1 MSKGKIFVVG
11 FGPGDREHITKRAVD
26 ALQQSDHIMGYK
38 TYVDLIRHLVTAK
51 TIVSTGMTE
60 EVSRA
65 QEAVK
70 QAEAGNI
77 VAVISSGDAGVYG
90 MAGLVYEVLI
100 EKGWT
105 ESTGIEVEVVPGISA
120 INSCAS
126 LLGAP
131 VMHDSCTISLSD
143 HLTPWTVIEKRIEAA
158 AMADFV
164 IAFYNPKSGR
174 RTRQIVEAQ
183 RILLK
188 YRSPDTPVGLVKSA
202 YRDSQNIV
210 LTTLAE
216 MLDHDIGM
224 LTTVVV
230 GNSSTFF
237 YDNKIITP
245 RGYQRKYTLGDEKQ
259 VWKPHQRLKKEA
271 EPWALDQVTGEAK
284 IGFEKIE
291 AIKSREQFI
300 KESLKEI
307 HSVAV
312 AIAEAPPVIET
323 KSEVEE
329 EKKTSLEMASM
340 ALACITKNPV
350 NINFLVQQPI
360 ESIFEFAV
368 SPGVAN
374 KMITPKQMK
383 ILAEIVG
390 ENGTFE
396 YTPDHRFLVKIP
408 TDNPEDIVEKLRG
421 ADLYVLPMGDVLNV
435 KACDFCYGEK
445 AESIPYAEEI
455 MDTLGGMKLPKELH
469 VGFNGCGMACY
480 RAVFDDIG
488 IVYRKKKFDLFI
500 GAKPVGRTAHAA
512 QPVAEGVEPDALI
525 PLLKKIVE
533 EYKENAHPNE
543 RLFKYFKRV
552 KKIANFIYQDMS
564 CKIKVEEAPCGD

>member
-1 MSKGKIFVVG
+1 MKKGKIFVVG
-11 FGPGDREHITKRAVD
+11 FGPGDREHITNRAVV
-26 ALQQSDHIMGYK
+26 ALQQSDCIIGYK
-38 TYVDLIRHLVTAK
+38 TYVELIEPFVTAK
-51 TIVSTGMTE
+51 SIVSTGMTE

-65 QEAVK
+65 QDAVK
-70 QAEAGNI
+70 KAEAGHI
-77 VAVISSGDAGVYG
+77 VSVISSGDSGVYG

-105 ESTGIEVEVVPGISA
+105 EKDGIEVEIVPGISA

-164 IAFYNPKSGR
+164 IALYNPKSGR

-183 RILLK
+183 NILLK
-188 YRSPDTPVGLVKSA
+188 YRSPETPVGLVKSA
-202 YRDSQNIV
+202 YRENQNVV

-216 MLDHDIGM
+216 MLEHDIGM
-224 LTTVVV
+224 LTTVII

-245 RGYQRKYTLGDEKQ
+245 RGYQRKYTLGEEKQ
-259 VWKPHQRLKKEA
+259 SLKPHQRLKKEA
-271 EPWALDQVTGEAK
+271 EPWALNQETGEAK
-284 IGFEKIE
+284 AGYEQIVKEKQE
-291 AIKSREQFI
+291 VS
-300 KESLKEI
+300 SLD
-307 HSVAV
+307 
-312 AIAEAPPVIET
+312 
-323 KSEVEE
+323 
-329 EKKTSLEMASM
+329 M
-340 ALACITKNPV
+340 ALKALSMVTQTEIVNPL
-350 NINFLVQQPI
+350 FVQQAV
-360 ESIFEFAV
+360 EDIFEFAV

-374 KMITPKQMK
+374 KFITPKQMR
-383 ILAEIVG
+383 ILAETIG
-390 ENGTFE
+390 ETGTME
-396 YTPDHRFLVKIP
+396 YTPDHRFIVKIP
-408 TDNPEDIVEKLRG
+408 TNQPESIVETLKQNNLI
-421 ADLYVLPMGDVLNV
+421 VMPVGDVLNI

-455 MDTLGGMKLPKELH
+455 AANLGGLKLPKELH
-469 VGFNGCGMACY
+469 IGFNGCGMACY

-512 QPVAEGVEPDALI
+512 QPVAEGIEPDQLL
-525 PLLKKIVE
+525 PLLTKIIE
-533 EYKENAHPNE
+533 EYKQNAHPNE

-552 KKIANFIYQDMS
+552 KKIQYFNYQDMS
-564 CKIKVEEAPCGD
+564 SKIEVEPAPCGD

>member
-1 MSKGKIFVVG
+1 MQKGKIFVVG

-38 TYVDLIRHLVTAK
+38 TYVDLIEHLVTAQ

-70 QAEAGNI
+70 QAEAGFI
-77 VAVISSGDAGVYG
+77 VSVISSGDSGVYG

-105 ESTGIEVEVVPGISA
+105 AATGIEVEVVPGISA

-188 YRSPDTPVGLVKSA
+188 YRAPDTPVGLVKAA
-202 YRDSQNIV
+202 YRDTQDII
-210 LTTLAE
+210 LTTLSE
-216 MLDHDIGM
+216 MLEHDIGM

-245 RGYQRKYTLGDEKQ
+245 RGYQRKYTLGEEKQ
-259 VWKPHQRLKKEA
+259 ILKPHQRLKKEA
-271 EPWALDQVTGEAK
+271 EPWALNQETGEAET
-284 IGFEKIE
+284 GYEKIE
-291 AIKSREQFI
+291 A
-300 KESLKEI
+300 
-307 HSVAV
+307 V
-312 AIAEAPPVIET
+312 
-323 KSEVEE
+323 
-329 EKKTSLEMASM
+329 EKKNEDVVDSL
-340 ALACITKNPV
+340 ALANKASLGTKEVQTDNS
-350 NINFLVQQPI
+350 ILVQQKQ

-374 KMITPKQMK
+374 KMITPQQM
-383 ILAEIVG
+383 ITLAKIVG
-390 ENGTFE
+390 DNGTME
-396 YTPDHRFLVKIP
+396 YTPDHRLVVKVPSDDPQKIVG
-408 TDNPEDIVEKLRG
+408 IVEQTGL
-421 ADLYVLPMGDVLNV
+421 LVQPVGDVVIV
-435 KACDFCYGEK
+435 KACDFCFGEK
-445 AESIPYAEEI
+445 AEAIPYAEQI
-455 MDTLGGMKLPKELH
+455 METLGGIKMPKELH
-469 VGFNGCGMACY
+469 VGINGCGMACY

-500 GAKPVGRTAHAA
+500 GSKPVGRTAHAA
-512 QPVAEGVEPDALI
+512 QPVLEGLSPEQLM
-525 PLLKKIVE
+525 PLLTDIVAD
-533 EYKENAHPNE
+533 YQANAHPNE
-543 RLFKYFKRV
+543 RFFKYFKRV
-552 KKIANFIYQDMS
+552 KQILNFEYVDMT

>member
-1 MSKGKIFVVG
+1 MKKGKIFVVG
-11 FGPGDREHITKRAVD
+11 FGPGDREHITNRAVV
-26 ALQQSDHIMGYK
+26 ALQQSDCIIGYK
-38 TYVDLIRHLVTAK
+38 TYVELIESFVTAK
-51 TIVSTGMTE
+51 SIVSTGMTE

-65 QEAVK
+65 QDAVK
-70 QAEAGNI
+70 KAEAGHI
-77 VAVISSGDAGVYG
+77 VSVISSGDSGVYG

-105 ESTGIEVEVVPGISA
+105 EKDGMEVEIVPGISA

-164 IAFYNPKSGR
+164 IALYNPKSGR

-183 RILLK
+183 TILLK
-188 YRSPDTPVGLVKSA
+188 YRSPETPVGLVKSA
-202 YRDSQNIV
+202 YRENQHVV

-216 MLDHDIGM
+216 MLEHDIGM
-224 LTTVVV
+224 LTTVII

-245 RGYQRKYTLGDEKQ
+245 RGYQRKYTLGEEKQ
-259 VWKPHQRLKKEA
+259 SLKPHQRLKKEA
-271 EPWALDQVTGEAK
+271 EPWALNQETGEAK
-284 IGFEKIE
+284 AGYEQMVKEKQE
-291 AIKSREQFI
+291 VS
-300 KESLKEI
+300 SLD
-307 HSVAV
+307 
-312 AIAEAPPVIET
+312 
-323 KSEVEE
+323 
-329 EKKTSLEMASM
+329 M
-340 ALACITKNPV
+340 ALRALSMVTKTEIVNPL
-350 NINFLVQQPI
+350 FVQQAV
-360 ESIFEFAV
+360 EDIFEFAV

-374 KMITPKQMK
+374 KFITPKQMH
-383 ILAEIVG
+383 ILAETIG
-390 ENGTFE
+390 ETGTME
-396 YTPDHRFLVKIP
+396 YTPDHRFIVKIP
-408 TDNPEDIVEKLRG
+408 TNQPESIVEKLKQNN
-421 ADLYVLPMGDVLNV
+421 LIVMPVGDVLNI

-455 MDTLGGMKLPKELH
+455 AANLGGLKLPKELH
-469 VGFNGCGMACY
+469 IGFNGCGMACY

-512 QPVAEGVEPDALI
+512 QPVAEGIEPDELL
-525 PLLKKIVE
+525 PLVTKIIE
-533 EYKENAHPNE
+533 EYKQNAHPNE

-552 KKIANFIYQDMS
+552 KKIQYFNYQDMS
-564 CKIKVEEAPCGD
+564 SKIEVEPAPCGD

>member
-26 ALQQSDHIMGYK
+26 ALQQSNHIMGYK
-38 TYVDLIRHLVTAK
+38 TYVDLIRHLVTAQ

-65 QEAVK
+65 QDAVK

-105 ESTGIEVEVVPGISA
+105 EATGIEVEVVPGISA

-174 RTRQIVEAQ
+174 RTRQIAEAQ

-202 YRDSQNIV
+202 YRESQNIV
-210 LTTLAE
+210 LTNLAE

-230 GNSSTFF
+230 GNSSTFY

-271 EPWALDQVTGEAK
+271 EPWALDQETGEAK
-284 IGFEKIE
+284 SGYEKIE
-291 AIKSREQFI
+291 AIKADQKPKTEA
-300 KESLKEI
+300 LKEI
-307 HSVAV
+307 SVTT
-312 AIAEAPPVIET
+312 IEPAPVVSTNVQQLP
-323 KSEVEE
+323 
-329 EKKTSLEMASM
+329 EKKSSLEMAKM
-340 ALACITKNPV
+340 ALACISNEPV
-350 NINFLVQQPI
+350 KSDFLVHQAI

-374 KMITPKQMK
+374 KIITPQQMK
-383 ILAEIVG
+383 VLAEVIG
-390 ENGTFE
+390 ENGTLE
-396 YTPDHRFLVKIP
+396 YTPDHRFHVKIP
-408 TDNPEDIVEKLRG
+408 TEAPEKIVEILRETG
-421 ADLYVLPMGDVLNV
+421 LYVLPMGDVLNI

-455 MDTLGGMKLPKELH
+455 MDTLGGLKLPKELH

-512 QPVAEGVEPDALI
+512 QPVAEGLEPDELI
-525 PLLKKIVE
+525 PLLTKIVE
-533 EYKENAHPNE
+533 EYKEHAHPNE
-543 RLFKYFKRV
+543 RFFKYFKRV
-552 KKIANFIYQDMS
+552 KKIAHFTYQDMS

>member
-1 MSKGKIFVVG
+1 MQKGKIFVVG

-38 TYVDLIRHLVTAK
+38 TYVELIQHLVTTK
-51 TIVSTGMTE
+51 SIVSTGMTE

-65 QEAVK
+65 QDAVK
-70 QAEAGNI
+70 KAEAGHI
-77 VAVISSGDAGVYG
+77 VSVISSGDAGVYG

-100 EKGWT
+100 EKGWS

-131 VMHDSCTISLSD
+131 VMHDACTISLSD

-174 RTRQIVEAQ
+174 RTRQIAEAQ

-202 YRDSQNIV
+202 YRDTQNII
-210 LTTLAE
+210 LTTLEE
-216 MLDHDIGM
+216 MLEHDIGM

-245 RGYQRKYTLGDEKQ
+245 RGYQRKYTLGEEKQ
-259 VWKPHQRLKKEA
+259 ILKPHQRLRKEA
-271 EPWALDQVTGEAK
+271 EPWALDQETGEAEE
-284 IGFEKIE
+284 GHE
-291 AIKSREQFI
+291 
-300 KESLKEI
+300 EI
-307 HSVAV
+307 VAV
-312 AIAEAPPVIET
+312 
-323 KSEVEE
+323 
-329 EKKTSLEMASM
+329 EKKTETPQSKPKLTSL
-340 ALACITKNPV
+340 ALAKQALSMVKNDPAIGG
-350 NINFLVQQPI
+350 NEENPFLVQQEI

-374 KMITPKQMK
+374 KMITPDQMR
-383 ILAEIVG
+383 ILADVLG
-390 ENGTFE
+390 ENGTME
-396 YTPDHRFLVKIP
+396 YTPDHRLIVKLP
-408 TDNPEDIVEKLRG
+408 TDNPQKIVGIIEKSGL
-421 ADLYVLPMGDVLNV
+421 LVQPVGDVVIV

-455 MDTLGGMKLPKELH
+455 TDVLGGIKMPKELH

-500 GAKPVGRTAHAA
+500 GSKPVGRTAHAA
-512 QPVAEGVEPDALI
+512 QPVVEGLEPGQ
-525 PLLKKIVE
+525 LLSLLTDIIAD
-533 EYKENAHPNE
+533 YKENAHPNE
-543 RLFKYFKRV
+543 RFFKYFKRV
-552 KKIANFIYQDMS
+552 KKILHFNHYDMT

>member
-1 MSKGKIFVVG
+1 MQKGKIFVVG

-26 ALQQSDHIMGYK
+26 ALQQSEHIMGYK
-38 TYVDLIRHLVTAK
+38 TYVDLIEHLVTAK

-70 QAEAGNI
+70 QAEAGSI
-77 VAVISSGDAGVYG
+77 VSVISSGDSGVYG

-105 ESTGIEVEVVPGISA
+105 EATGIEVEVVPGISA

-164 IAFYNPKSGR
+164 VAFYNPKSGR

-188 YRSPDTPVGLVKSA
+188 YRAHDTPVGLVKAA
-202 YRDSQNIV
+202 YRDTQDIV

-216 MLDHDIGM
+216 MLEHDIGM

-230 GNSSTFF
+230 GNSSTFY

-245 RGYQRKYTLGDEKQ
+245 RGYQRKYTLGEEKQ
-259 VWKPHQRLKKEA
+259 LLKPHQRLKKEA
-271 EPWALDQVTGEAK
+271 EPWALDQETGEAK
-284 IGFEKIE
+284 EGFEKIE
-291 AIKSREQFI
+291 AIEKQTTNVSVTEWS
-300 KESLKEI
+300 SLQL
-307 HSVAV
+307 AN
-312 AIAEAPPVIET
+312 EALALVRP
-323 KSEVEE
+323 E
-329 EKKTSLEMASM
+329 EKVE
-340 ALACITKNPV
+340 NP
-350 NINFLVQQPI
+350 FLVQQKQ

-374 KMITPKQMK
+374 KMITPQQMVT
-383 ILAEIVG
+383 LAEIVG
-390 ENGTFE
+390 EKGTME
-396 YTPDHRFLVKIP
+396 YTPDHRLVVKVPSMDPQKIVA
-408 TDNPEDIVEKLRG
+408 TVEQTGL
-421 ADLYVLPMGDVLNV
+421 LVQPVGDVVIV

-445 AESIPYAEEI
+445 AESIPYAEKI
-455 MDTLGGMKLPKELH
+455 METLGGLKMPKELH
-469 VGFNGCGMACY
+469 VGINGCGMACY

-488 IVYRKKKFDLFI
+488 IVYRKKRFDLFI
-500 GAKPVGRTAHAA
+500 GSKPVGRTAHAA
-512 QPVAEGVEPDALI
+512 QPVLEGLAPEQLI
-525 PLLKKIVE
+525 PLLTEIVAD
-533 EYKENAHPNE
+533 YQANAHPNE
-543 RLFKYFKRV
+543 RFFKYFKRV
-552 KKIANFIYQDMS
+552 KKILNFEYVDMA

>member
-1 MSKGKIFVVG
+1 MKKGKIFVVG
-11 FGPGDREHITKRAVD
+11 FGPGDREHITNRAVA
-26 ALQQSDHIMGYK
+26 ALQQSDCIIGYK
-38 TYVDLIRHLVTAK
+38 TYVELIEHLVTAK
-51 TIVSTGMTE
+51 SIVSTGMTE

-65 QEAVK
+65 QDAVK
-70 QAEAGNI
+70 KAEAGLI
-77 VAVISSGDAGVYG
+77 VSVISSGDSGVYG

-105 ESTGIEVEVVPGISA
+105 EKEGIEVEIVPGISA

-164 IAFYNPKSGR
+164 IALYNPKSGR

-183 RILLK
+183 TILLK
-188 YRSPDTPVGLVKSA
+188 YRSPETPVGLVKSA
-202 YRDSQNIV
+202 YRENQHVV

-224 LTTVVV
+224 LTTVMI

-237 YDNKIITP
+237 YDNKMITP
-245 RGYQRKYTLGDEKQ
+245 RGYQRKYTLGEEKQ
-259 VWKPHQRLKKEA
+259 TLKPHQRLKKEA
-271 EPWALDQVTGEAK
+271 EPWALNQETGEAK
-284 IGFEKIE
+284 AGYEQIE
-291 AIKSREQFI
+291 RKKQEVS
-300 KESLKEI
+300 SLELALKALSI
-307 HSVAV
+307 VS
-312 AIAEAPPVIET
+312 
-323 KSEVEE
+323 KSEKEH
-329 EKKTSLEMASM
+329 SH
-340 ALACITKNPV
+340 I
-350 NINFLVQQPI
+350 VQQPI
-360 ESIFEFAV
+360 ENIFEFAV

-374 KMITPKQMK
+374 KFIKPEQMRV
-383 ILAEIVG
+383 LAETIG
-390 ENGTFE
+390 ETGTME

-408 TDNPEDIVEKLRG
+408 TDQPEAIVEKLEQNH
-421 ADLYVLPMGDVLNV
+421 LLVMPVGDVLNL

-455 MDTLGGMKLPKELH
+455 GAKLGGLKLPKELH
-469 VGFNGCGMACY
+469 IGFNGCGMACY

-512 QPVAEGVEPDALI
+512 QPVAEGIKPDQLL
-525 PLLKKIVE
+525 PLLTKMIE
-533 EYKENAHPNE
+533 EYKQNAHPNE

-552 KKIANFIYQDMS
+552 KRIQNFNYQDMS
-564 CKIKVEEAPCGD
+564 SKIEVEPAPCGD

>member
-1 MSKGKIFVVG
+1 MQKGKIFVVG
-11 FGPGDREHITKRAVD
+11 FGPGDRDHITKRAVD

-38 TYVDLIRHLVTAK
+38 TYVELIRHLVTAK

-77 VAVISSGDAGVYG
+77 VSVISSGDSGVYG

-105 ESTGIEVEVVPGISA
+105 EATGIEVEVVPGISA

-126 LLGAP
+126 ILGAP

-188 YRSPDTPVGLVKSA
+188 YRSPETPVGLVKSA
-202 YRDSQNIV
+202 FRDSQNIV
-210 LTTLAE
+210 ITNLAE
-216 MLDHDIGM
+216 MLNHDIGM
-224 LTTVVV
+224 LTTVIV
-230 GNSSTFF
+230 GNSSTFL

-259 VWKPHQRLKKEA
+259 IWKPHQRLKKEA
-271 EPWALDQVTGEAK
+271 EPWALDQETGVAK
-284 IGFEKIE
+284 SGYEKIE
-291 AIKSREQFI
+291 PIKKNINNFQPVKTPGIAI
-300 KESLKEI
+300 L
-307 HSVAV
+307 
-312 AIAEAPPVIET
+312 ET
-323 KSEVEE
+323 NLNTQSKFQQIPKNIS
-329 EKKTSLEMASM
+329 SLEMASM
-340 ALACITKNPV
+340 ALACITKEPEKSD
-350 NINFLVQQPI
+350 FLVQQPI
-360 ESIFEFAV
+360 ESIFEFAI

-374 KMITPKQMK
+374 KVITPKQMQV
-383 ILAEIVG
+383 IAEIVG

-396 YTPDHRFLVKIP
+396 YTPDHRFYVKLP
-408 TDNPEDIVEKLRG
+408 TENPERIVNTLRETG
-421 ADLYVLPMGDVLNV
+421 LYVLPIGDVLNV
-435 KACDFCYGEK
+435 KACDFCNGEK
-445 AESIPYAEEI
+445 ADSIPYAEEI
-455 MDTLGGMKLPKELH
+455 MDSLGGMKLPKELH

-512 QPVAEGVEPDALI
+512 QPVAEGIEPDALI
-525 PLLKKIVE
+525 PLLTKLIE
-533 EYKENAHPNE
+533 EYKQNAHPNE

-552 KKIANFIYQDMS
+552 KQIGQFVYQDMS
-564 CKIKVEEAPCGD
+564 CKIKIEEAPCGD

>member
-1 MSKGKIFVVG
+1 MKKGKIFVVG
-11 FGPGDREHITKRAVD
+11 FGPGDREHITNRAVV
-26 ALQQSDHIMGYK
+26 ALQQSDCIIGYK
-38 TYVDLIRHLVTAK
+38 TYVELIEPFVTAK
-51 TIVSTGMTE
+51 SIVSTGMTE

-65 QEAVK
+65 QDAVK
-70 QAEAGNI
+70 KAEAGHI
-77 VAVISSGDAGVYG
+77 VSVISSGDSGVYG

-105 ESTGIEVEVVPGISA
+105 EKEGIAVEIVPGISA

-164 IAFYNPKSGR
+164 IALYNPKSGR

-183 RILLK
+183 NILLK
-188 YRSPDTPVGLVKSA
+188 YRSPETPVGLVKSA
-202 YRDSQNIV
+202 YRENQNVV

-216 MLDHDIGM
+216 MLEHDIGM
-224 LTTVVV
+224 LTTVII

-245 RGYQRKYTLGDEKQ
+245 RGYQRKYTLGEEKQ
-259 VWKPHQRLKKEA
+259 SLKPHQRLKKEA
-271 EPWALDQVTGEAK
+271 EPWALNQETGESKA
-284 IGFEKIE
+284 GYEQIE
-291 AIKSREQFI
+291 RKKQDVS
-300 KESLKEI
+300 SLDLALKAL
-307 HSVAV
+307 SMVS
-312 AIAEAPPVIET
+312 
-323 KSEVEE
+323 KSEIEH
-329 EKKTSLEMASM
+329 
-340 ALACITKNPV
+340 PH
-350 NINFLVQQPI
+350 LVHQPI
-360 ESIFEFAV
+360 ENIFEFAV

-374 KMITPKQMK
+374 KFIKPEQMRV
-383 ILAEIVG
+383 LAETIG
-390 ENGTFE
+390 ETGTME
-396 YTPDHRFLVKIP
+396 YTPDHRFLLKIP
-408 TDNPEDIVEKLRG
+408 TDQPESIVETLEQN
-421 ADLYVLPMGDVLNV
+421 DLIVMPVGDVLNV

-445 AESIPYAEEI
+445 AESIPHAEEI
-455 MDTLGGMKLPKELH
+455 AAKLGGLKLPKELH
-469 VGFNGCGMACY
+469 IGFNGCGMACY

-512 QPVAEGVEPDALI
+512 QPAAEGIEPDQLL
-525 PLLKKIVE
+525 PLLTKIIE
-533 EYKENAHPNE
+533 EYKQNAHPNE

-552 KKIANFIYQDMS
+552 KKIQYFNYQDMS
-564 CKIKVEEAPCGD
+564 SKIEVEPAPCGD

>member
-1 MSKGKIFVVG
+1 MKKGKIFVVG
-11 FGPGDREHITKRAVD
+11 FGPGDREHITNRAVV
-26 ALQQSDHIMGYK
+26 ALQQSDCIIGYK
-38 TYVDLIRHLVTAK
+38 TYVELIEPFVTAK
-51 TIVSTGMTE
+51 SIVSTGMTE

-65 QEAVK
+65 QDAVK
-70 QAEAGNI
+70 KAEAGHI
-77 VAVISSGDAGVYG
+77 VSVISSGDSGVYG

-105 ESTGIEVEVVPGISA
+105 EKDGIAVEIVPGISA

-164 IAFYNPKSGR
+164 IALYNPKSGR

-183 RILLK
+183 NILLK
-188 YRSPDTPVGLVKSA
+188 YRSPETPVGLVKSA
-202 YRDSQNIV
+202 YRENQNVV

-216 MLDHDIGM
+216 MLEHDIGM
-224 LTTVVV
+224 LTTVII

-259 VWKPHQRLKKEA
+259 SLKPHQRLKKEA
-271 EPWALDQVTGEAK
+271 EPWALNQETGEAQA
-284 IGFEKIE
+284 GYEQIE
-291 AIKSREQFI
+291 RKKQEVS
-300 KESLKEI
+300 SLDLALK
-307 HSVAV
+307 
-312 AIAEAPPVIET
+312 
-323 KSEVEE
+323 
-329 EKKTSLEMASM
+329 
-340 ALACITKNPV
+340 ALAMVTKTEIVNPL
-350 NINFLVQQPI
+350 LVQQSV
-360 ESIFEFAV
+360 ENIFEFAV

-374 KMITPKQMK
+374 KFITPEQMRV
-383 ILAEIVG
+383 LAETIG
-390 ENGTFE
+390 ERGTME
-396 YTPDHRFLVKIP
+396 YTPDHRFLLKIP
-408 TDNPEDIVEKLRG
+408 TDQPESIVEKLEQNH
-421 ADLYVLPMGDVLNV
+421 LIVMPVGDVLNL
-435 KACDFCYGEK
+435 KACDFCNGEK

-455 MDTLGGMKLPKELH
+455 AAQLGGLKLPKELH
-469 VGFNGCGMACY
+469 IGFNGCGMACY

-512 QPVAEGVEPDALI
+512 QPVAEGIEPEELL
-525 PLLKKIVE
+525 PLLTKIIE
-533 EYKENAHPNE
+533 EYKQNGHPNE

-552 KKIANFIYQDMS
+552 KRIQYFNYQDMS
-564 CKIKVEEAPCGD
+564 SKIEVEPAPCGD

>member
-1 MSKGKIFVVG
+1 MEKGKIFVVG
-11 FGPGDREHITKRAVD
+11 FGPGDYEHITKRAVD
-26 ALQQSDHIMGYK
+26 ALKQSDYIIGYK
-38 TYVDLIRHLVTAK
+38 TYVELIEHLVTAK
-51 TIVSTGMTE
+51 SIVSTGMTE

-65 QEAVK
+65 QEAVR
-70 QAEAGNI
+70 QAEAGHI
-77 VAVISSGDAGVYG
+77 VSVISSGDAGVYG

-100 EKGWT
+100 EQGWT
-105 ESTGIEVEVVPGISA
+105 EATGVAVEVVPGISA

-131 VMHDSCTISLSD
+131 VMHDACTISLSD

-164 IAFYNPKSGR
+164 VAFYNPKSGR

-188 YRSPDTPVGLVKSA
+188 YRSPATPVGLVKSA

-245 RGYQRKYTLGDEKQ
+245 RGYQRKYTLGEEVQ
-259 VWKPHQRLKKEA
+259 PLKPHQRLRREN
-271 EPWALDQVTGEAK
+271 EPWALDQNTGEAK
-284 IGFEKIE
+284 EGFE
-291 AIKSREQFI
+291 R
-300 KESLKEI
+300 
-307 HSVAV
+307 
-312 AIAEAPPVIET
+312 IAAP
-323 KSEVEE
+323 KKL
-329 EKKTSLEMASM
+329 KKTTLEMAHM
-340 ALACITKNPV
+340 ALE
-350 NINFLVQQPI
+350 LVSGKSSLIVEQKM

-368 SPGVAN
+368 SPGIAN
-374 KMITPKQMK
+374 KMITPKQMML
-383 ILAEIVG
+383 LAEVVG
-390 ENGTFE
+390 DEGSIE
-396 YTPDHRFLVKIP
+396 YTPEHRLLVKMP
-408 TDNPEDIVEKLRG
+408 TEQPEEVVKRLRNEG
-421 ADLYVLPMGDVLNV
+421 LLVLPIGDVLNV

-445 AESIPYAEEI
+445 ADSIPYAEEI
-455 MDTLGGMKLPKELH
+455 AQTLGGMKLPKELH
-469 VGFNGCGMACY
+469 IGFNGCGMACY

-512 QPVAEGVEPDALI
+512 QPVAEGVEPEEI
-525 PLLKKIVE
+525 VSLLTKIVE
-533 EYKENAHPNE
+533 EYKQNAHPNE

-552 KKIANFIYQDMS
+552 KKILHYTYQDMS
-564 CKIKVEEAPCGD
+564 CKIEVEPAPCGD

>member
-1 MSKGKIFVVG
+1 MQAFFVGGRAMQKGKIFVVG

-38 TYVDLIRHLVTAK
+38 TYVELIQHLVTAK

-70 QAEAGNI
+70 QAEAGYK
-77 VAVISSGDAGVYG
+77 VSVISSGDSGVYG

-105 ESTGIEVEVVPGISA
+105 EATGIEVEVVPGISA

-174 RTRQIVEAQ
+174 RTRQIAEAQ

-202 YRDSQNIV
+202 YRDTQNIV
-210 LTTLAE
+210 LTTLSE
-216 MLDHDIGM
+216 MLEHDIGM

-259 VWKPHQRLKKEA
+259 IWKPHQRLKKEA
-271 EPWALDQVTGEAK
+271 EPWALDQETGEAK
-284 IGFEKIE
+284 RGFEKIE
-291 AIKSREQFI
+291 AIRK
-300 KESLKEI
+300 
-307 HSVAV
+307 
-312 AIAEAPPVIET
+312 P
-323 KSEVEE
+323 EE
-329 EKKTSLEMASM
+329 PLKKTEPKATSLQLAKK
-340 ALACITKNPV
+340 ALALVTKQPV
-350 NINFLVQQPI
+350 EDSFLVQQPI

-374 KMITPKQMK
+374 KMITPKQMLK
-383 ILAEIVG
+383 LAEVVG
-390 ENGTFE
+390 ENGTIE
-396 YTPDHRFLVKIP
+396 YTPDHRFLVKLP
-408 TDNPEDIVEKLRG
+408 TEDPQAVVDAIRDEGL
-421 ADLYVLPMGDVLNV
+421 LVLPMGDVLNL

-455 MDTLGGMKLPKELH
+455 METLGGMKLPKELH
-469 VGFNGCGMACY
+469 IGFNGCGMACY

-512 QPVAEGVEPDALI
+512 QPVAEGLAPEELV
-525 PLLKKIVE
+525 PLLTRIVE

-552 KKIANFIYQDMS
+552 KKILHYNYYDMS
-564 CKIKVEEAPCGD
+564 CKIEIEEAPCGD

>member
-1 MSKGKIFVVG
+1 MQKGKIFVVG

-65 QEAVK
+65 QEAVR
-70 QAEAGNI
+70 QAEAGYQ
-77 VAVISSGDAGVYG
+77 VSVISSGDSGVYG

-100 EKGWT
+100 EKGWK
-105 ESTGIEVEVVPGISA
+105 EETGIQVEVVPGISA

-202 YRDSQNIV
+202 YRDTQNIV

-216 MLDHDIGM
+216 MLEHDIGM

-259 VWKPHQRLKKEA
+259 IWKPHQRLKKEA
-271 EPWALDQVTGEAK
+271 EPWALDQETGEAK
-284 IGFEKIE
+284 LGYERIV
-291 AIKSREQFI
+291 AIKKQEEPSNETET
-300 KESLKEI
+300 KES
-307 HSVAV
+307 
-312 AIAEAPPVIET
+312 
-323 KSEVEE
+323 
-329 EKKTSLEMASM
+329 SL
-340 ALACITKNPV
+340 ALAQKALSLVTKKPIENL
-350 NINFLVQQPI
+350 FLVQQAQ

-374 KMITPKQMK
+374 KMITPKQMQR
-383 ILAEIVG
+383 LAEVVG
-390 ENGTFE
+390 ENGTIE
-396 YTPDHRFLVKIP
+396 YTPDHRFLVKLP
-408 TDNPEDIVEKLRG
+408 TENPQGVVEAIREEGL
-421 ADLYVLPMGDVLNV
+421 LVLPIGDVLNL

-455 MDTLGGMKLPKELH
+455 MESLGGMKLPKELH
-469 VGFNGCGMACY
+469 IGFNGCGMACY

-512 QPVAEGVEPDALI
+512 QPVAEGLAPEELV
-525 PLLKKIVE
+525 PLLTRIVE

-552 KKIANFIYQDMS
+552 KKILHYNYYDMS
-564 CKIKVEEAPCGD
+564 CKIEIEEAPCGD

>member
-1 MSKGKIFVVG
+1 MKKGKIFIVG
-11 FGPGDREHITKRAVD
+11 FGPGDREHITNRAIV
-26 ALQQSDHIMGYK
+26 ALQQSDCIIGYK
-38 TYVDLIRHLVTAK
+38 TYVELIEPFVSAK
-51 TIVSTGMTE
+51 SIVSTGMTE

-65 QEAVK
+65 QDAVK
-70 QAEAGNI
+70 KAEAGHI
-77 VAVISSGDAGVYG
+77 VSVISSGDSGVYG

-105 ESTGIEVEVVPGISA
+105 EKDGIGVEIVPGISA

-164 IAFYNPKSGR
+164 IALYNPKSGR

-183 RILLK
+183 NILLK
-188 YRSPDTPVGLVKSA
+188 YRSPETPVGLVKSA
-202 YRDSQNIV
+202 YRENQNVV

-216 MLDHDIGM
+216 MLEHDIGM
-224 LTTVVV
+224 LTTVII

-245 RGYQRKYTLGDEKQ
+245 RGYQRKYTLGEEKQ
-259 VWKPHQRLKKEA
+259 SLKPHQRLKKEA
-271 EPWALDQVTGEAK
+271 EPWALNQETGEAQA
-284 IGFEKIE
+284 GYEQIE
-291 AIKSREQFI
+291 RKKQEVS
-300 KESLKEI
+300 SLDLALKALSMVTKTEI
-307 HSVAV
+307 VNPLLVKQSV
-312 AIAEAPPVIET
+312 E
-323 KSEVEE
+323 
-329 EKKTSLEMASM
+329 
-340 ALACITKNPV
+340 N
-350 NINFLVQQPI
+350 
-360 ESIFEFAV
+360 IFEFAV

-374 KMITPKQMK
+374 KFITPKQMRV
-383 ILAEIVG
+383 LAETIG
-390 ENGTFE
+390 ETGTME

-408 TDNPEDIVEKLRG
+408 TDQPESIVEKLEQNH
-421 ADLYVLPMGDVLNV
+421 LIVMPVGDVLNV
-435 KACDFCYGEK
+435 KACDFCNGEK

-455 MDTLGGMKLPKELH
+455 GAKLGGLKLPKELH
-469 VGFNGCGMACY
+469 IGFNGCGMACY

-512 QPVAEGVEPDALI
+512 QPVAEGIEPDQLL
-525 PLLKKIVE
+525 PLLTKIIE
-533 EYKENAHPNE
+533 EYKQNAHPNE

-552 KKIANFIYQDMS
+552 KRIQYFNYQDMS
-564 CKIKVEEAPCGD
+564 SKIEVEPAPCGD

>member
-1 MSKGKIFVVG
+1 MQKGKIFVVG

-26 ALQQSDHIMGYK
+26 ALQQSNHIMGYK
-38 TYVDLIRHLVTAK
+38 TYVDLIRHFVTAQ

-105 ESTGIEVEVVPGISA
+105 EATGIEVEVVPGISA

-210 LTTLAE
+210 LTNLAE
-216 MLDHDIGM
+216 MLEHDIGM
-224 LTTVVV
+224 LTTVIV

-245 RGYQRKYTLGDEKQ
+245 RGYQRKYTLGDDKQ
-259 VWKPHQRLKKEA
+259 IWKPHQRLKKEA
-271 EPWALDQVTGEAK
+271 EPWALDQETGEAK
-284 IGFEKIE
+284 SGFEKIE
-291 AIKSREQFI
+291 AIKAAQ
-300 KESLKEI
+300 
-307 HSVAV
+307 AV
-312 AIAEAPPVIET
+312 QRQ
-323 KSEVEE
+323 VEE
-329 EKKTSLEMASM
+329 NVEKKTSLEMARL
-340 ALACITKNPV
+340 ALACITKEPV
-350 NINFLVQQPI
+350 KGDFLVQQAI

-374 KMITPKQMK
+374 KFITPKQMQ
-383 ILAEIVG
+383 ILAEVVG
-390 ENGTFE
+390 ENGTLE
-396 YTPDHRFLVKIP
+396 YTPDHRFYVKIP
-408 TDNPEDIVEKLRG
+408 TEHPEAIVEQLRESG
-421 ADLYVLPMGDVLNV
+421 LYVLPMGDVFNL

-455 MDTLGGMKLPKELH
+455 MDALGGMKLPKELH

-512 QPVAEGVEPDALI
+512 QPVAEGLEPDALI
-525 PLLKKIVE
+525 PLLTQIIE
-533 EYKENAHPNE
+533 EYKEHAHPNE

-552 KKIANFIYQDMS
+552 KKIAHFTYQDMS

>member
-1 MSKGKIFVVG
+1 MNRGKIYVVG
-11 FGPGDREHITKRAVD
+11 FGPGDYEHITKRAVD
-26 ALQQSDHIMGYK
+26 ALQQSDYIIGYK
-38 TYVDLIRHLVTAK
+38 TYVDLIEHLVTAK
-51 TIVSTGMTE
+51 SIVSTGMTE

-77 VAVISSGDAGVYG
+77 VSVISSGDAGVYG
-90 MAGLVYEVLI
+90 MAGLVYEVLV
-100 EKGWT
+100 EKNWT
-105 ESTGIEVEVVPGISA
+105 EQDGIAVEIVPGISA

-143 HLTPWTVIEKRIEAA
+143 HLTPWTIISKRIEAA

-183 RILLK
+183 RILLE

-202 YRDSQNIV
+202 YRESQNIV
-210 LTTLAE
+210 ITTLGE
-216 MLDHDIGM
+216 MLTHDIGM

-230 GNSSTFF
+230 GNSSSFF

-245 RGYQRKYTLGDEKQ
+245 RGYQRKYTLGEEKQ
-259 VWKPHQRLKKEA
+259 PLRPHQRLKKEN
-271 EPWALDQVTGEAK
+271 EPWALDQETGFAET
-284 IGFEKIE
+284 GY
-291 AIKSREQFI
+291 EQI
-300 KESLKEI
+300 TKPTKKVSSLDMANLALSMVK
-307 HSVAV
+307 
-312 AIAEAPPVIET
+312 PNN
-323 KSEVEE
+323 
-329 EKKTSLEMASM
+329 SLELSENKGK
-340 ALACITKNPV
+340 I
-350 NINFLVQQPI
+350 VQQKI
-360 ESIFEFAV
+360 ESIFEVAV

-374 KMITPKQMK
+374 KFFTPIQMRT
-383 ILAEIVG
+383 LAEIVG
-390 ENGTFE
+390 EQGTME
-396 YTPDHRFLVKIP
+396 YTPEHRILLKIP
-408 TDNPEDIVEKLRG
+408 TDNPGVIVSKLH
-421 ADLYVLPMGDVLNV
+421 AVDFLVMPIGDVLNV

-445 AESIPYAEEI
+445 TDSIPYAEAIQEQ
-455 MDTLGGMKLPKELH
+455 LGGMKLPKELH
-469 VGFNGCGMACY
+469 IGFNGCGMACY

-488 IVYRKKKFDLFI
+488 IVYRKGKFDIFL

-512 QPVAEGVEPDALI
+512 QPVVEGLEPEELL
-525 PLLKKIVE
+525 PLLEKIIY

-552 KKIANFIYQDMS
+552 KKILHFTYQDMS
-564 CKIKVEEAPCGD
+564 SKIEVEPAPCGD